1 MLRLFP
7 KWACGLKLKKER
19 GKNPDVKPQQC
30 YLQYSLL
37 TTEWTSRAFLII
49 SAQWLSANCSS
60 KPCRVLLICY
70 LTLNTFHW
78 IKSLQRDANSKSLK
92 SGVIRFSPY
101 YIKIISYSKSSIH
114 SRREEW
120 THSVVT
126 GTLLCSTKDWPCN
139 HCYFRLA
146 ITTSTPKRLEHYHCC
161 PTQNPN
167 HLSYITGLENQISPV
182 SDKSPTLSS
191 IIKDS
196 YLKPQVHLE
205 FQPEYIISVFAVE
218 INYCTLSV

>member
-37 TTEWTSRAFLII
+37 TTEWTSWAFLII

-126 GTLLCSTKDWPCN
+126 GTLLCSTKDWPCSGLLPSLLFQT
-139 HCYFRLA
+139 CYNNIYTEKIRAL
-146 ITTSTPKRLEHYHCC
+146 SLLSNSESKPPELYHRAWES
-161 PTQNPN
+161 N
-167 HLSYITGLENQISPV
+167 
-182 SDKSPTLSS
+182 
-191 IIKDS
+191 
-196 YLKPQVHLE
+196 
-205 FQPEYIISVFAVE
+205 
-218 INYCTLSV
+218 